1 MKECYH
7 NVCDDSAYNRT
18 KVNFASMD
26 MLEKVT
32 QTTINLLLDVSDANC
47 VKTMPNNRKVFFPP
61 INLVYTPRQHGFN

>member
-1 MKECYH
+1 
-7 NVCDDSAYNRT
+7 
-18 KVNFASMD
+18 MD

-61 INLVYTPRQHGFN
+61 INLVYTPRQHVFKSKVGSQEEDYANLQY